1 MANTVK
7 TETVKDADFVIPG
20 VETRVWRENGSI
32 RGIEV
37 GGFLIGSDTSYAAL
51 RITGPAKPK
60 LVKRFRAQFALAGKP
75 VQEIGDFENED
86 EAHNALDDI
95 PEHLNP
101 NVVEVEVEE
110 VS

>member
-60 LVKRFRAQFALAGKP
+60 LVKRFRAQIAHNGETVRVF
-75 VQEIGDFENED
+75 GDFETEG
-86 EAHNALDDI
+86 EAQEALADF
-95 PEHLNP
+95 PERFGP